1 MPCAMA
7 CSPWPSGSPP
17 PIVLTFA
24 FGVAVRAA
32 GQAPAPVL
40 LIVVGAGGL
49 SAQRA
54 LWARRYPRE
63 RAG

>member
-1 MPCAMA
+1 MLNAAHPRL
-7 CSPWPSGSPP
+7 G
-17 PIVLTFA
+17 ILTNS
-24 FGVAVRAA
+24 
-32 GQAPAPVL
+32 QIL

-63 RAG
+63 GAG